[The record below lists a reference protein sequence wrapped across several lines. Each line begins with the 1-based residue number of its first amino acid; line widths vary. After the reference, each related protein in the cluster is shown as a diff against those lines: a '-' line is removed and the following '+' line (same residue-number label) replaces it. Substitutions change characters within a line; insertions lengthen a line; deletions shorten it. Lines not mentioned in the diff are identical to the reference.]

1 MPSRSNRSAVQT
13 ALSFHRIHDPRTA
26 RRIVA
31 HTGLAPPS
39 LVVEA
44 GAGDGALTG
53 ALAERGI
60 RVLAVE
66 QDRRHFAA
74 LQKRFE
80 CQPLVTPVLDD
91 IRRFRL
97 PREPY
102 AFVSNVPFSLTA
114 ELMRWLL
121 NSQRPPES
129 AWLILERDAALHWS
143 GVGRSS
149 VVAVCAAVDWD
160 IDIAL
165 ALRRSDFTPRPSVD
179 AALLSLRR
187 RETPLVRQRDR
198 VAFERFVKRGFAG
211 GRQSA
216 GRNLNGT
223 IGYEAFRRVA
233 REEVFA
239 IDARPSELAAR
250 DWVALFGSASRKG

>member
-1 MPSRSNRSAVQT
+1 MRSRSQRSAVQT

-26 RRIVA
+26 RRIVT

-44 GAGDGALTG
+44 GAGDGALTS
-53 ALAERGI
+53 ALAERGL

-74 LQKRFE
+74 LQQRFD
-80 CQPLVTPVLDD
+80 CQPLVTPVLDG

-121 NSQRPPES
+121 SAQRPPES
-129 AWLILERDAALHWS
+129 AWLILERDAALHWA
-143 GVGRSS
+143 GAGRSS
-149 VVAVCAAVDWD
+149 VVAVCAAVDWE
-160 IDIAL
+160 IDVAL
-165 ALRRSDFTPRPSVD
+165 ALRRSDFMLRPSVD
-179 AALLSLRR
+179 AALLRLRR
-187 RETPLVRQRDR
+187 RDTPRVRQRDR
-198 VAFERFVKRGFAG
+198 VAFERFVTRGFAG

-216 GRNLNGT
+216 VRNLNGA
-223 IGYEAFRRVA
+223 IGYEAFSRVA
-233 REEVFA
+233 REEGFA
-239 IDARPSELAAR
+239 TDARPSELAAR
-250 DWVALFGSASRKG
+250 DWVALFNAATQKG